1 MRRDKRCCKC
11 ECSNARLEVIQGRDC
26 DCGRS
31 RKERSKNLNSGT
43 HIDNVA
49 IGKKVL
55 VFGVLCATSI
65 PIWWHALVITYGLA
79 LANDGYTHIL
89 LIFPL
94 STALIYVDAKWI
106 GWTALQVKQEFSPRL
121 GTTLLVL
128 ALLVG
133 CCARWVMGGVSEDA
147 RASVAMFGLV
157 SWWIA
162 SVVLCFGVKTLELF
176 LFPLCFLFLMIPIP
190 AATLSWMIEFLQHES
205 ALAAKIMFRV
215 AGVRATQDGIML
227 FIPNLTIEVARECS
241 SIRSSLML
249 VITSMV
255 LVHLFLRSWWRK
267 LLVVALAVPLSIA
280 KNGFRIFVI
289 AELGTKVDPS
299 YFNGNLHHHG
309 GIVFF
314 GLSVIVMAALIWMV
328 RKTEVPADGASSL
341 PAELKFDVS
350 THR

>member
-94 STALIYVDAKWI
+94 STALIYVRHKMDRLDGAA
-106 GWTALQVKQEFSPRL
+106 GETEELSPRL

-133 CCARWVMGGVSEDA
+133 CCARWVMGGV
-147 RASVAMFGLV
+147 
-157 SWWIA
+157 
-162 SVVLCFGVKTLELF
+162 
-176 LFPLCFLFLMIPIP
+176 
-190 AATLSWMIEFLQHES
+190 
-205 ALAAKIMFRV
+205 
-215 AGVRATQDGIML
+215 
-227 FIPNLTIEVARECS
+227 
-241 SIRSSLML
+241 
-249 VITSMV
+249 
-255 LVHLFLRSWWRK
+255 FLRMRMRQLRCSGW
-267 LLVVALAVPLSIA
+267 
-280 KNGFRIFVI
+280 
-289 AELGTKVDPS
+289 
-299 YFNGNLHHHG
+299 
-309 GIVFF
+309 
-314 GLSVIVMAALIWMV
+314 
-328 RKTEVPADGASSL
+328 
-341 PAELKFDVS
+341 
-350 THR
+350 